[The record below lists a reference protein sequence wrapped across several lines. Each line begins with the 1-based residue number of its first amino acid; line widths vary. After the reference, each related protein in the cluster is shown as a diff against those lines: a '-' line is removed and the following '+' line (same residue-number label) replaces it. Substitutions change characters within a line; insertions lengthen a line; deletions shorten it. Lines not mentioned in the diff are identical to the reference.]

1 MLNNKNTVWK
11 TFAALING
19 NYVEHYYW
27 HSDKTEVEYRGLRI
41 TFDNYT
47 AYASAGS
54 TTMQQTYTRVIV
66 PYLTATDFTFELV
79 RKNVFS
85 TITTFLGAQDVEVG
99 DAEFDRAFVIKAND
113 PIFVK
118 KLIGSWE
125 VRKAI
130 TEQPKINL
138 LISDRKGIWEENLP
152 EGLRELSFFT
162 EEEIED
168 IATLK
173 SLYKLFKLLVD
184 KMYEIE
190 VVKL

>member
-1 MLNNKNTVWK
+1 MSTNENTIWK
-11 TFAALING
+11 IFAALING

-27 HSDKTEVEYRGLRI
+27 HSDKAEVEYRGLRI

-66 PYLTATDFTFELV
+66 PHSAATGFTFELA

-85 TITTFLGAQDVEVG
+85 TITTFFGAQDVEVG
-99 DAEFDRAFVIKAND
+99 DAEFDKAFVIKAND
-113 PIFVK
+113 PASVK
-118 KLIGSWE
+118 KLYSSWE

-152 EGLRELSFFT
+152 EGLRELSL
-162 EEEIED
+162 
-168 IATLK
+168 LK
-173 SLYKLFKLLVD
+173 GKLR
-184 KMYEIE
+184 I
-190 VVKL
+190 

>member
-1 MLNNKNTVWK
+1 MPNNVNTTWK
-11 TFAALING
+11 PFAALING
-19 NYVEHYYW
+19 NYVKHYYW
-27 HSDKTEVEYRGLRI
+27 HSDKAEVGYKGLKI

-47 AYASAGS
+47 AYATVGS
-54 TTMQQTYTRVIV
+54 TTIQQTYTRVTV
-66 PYLTATDFTFELV
+66 PYPAATDFTFELA

-85 TITTFLGAQDVEVG
+85 TITTFFGAQDVEVG
-99 DAEFDRAFVIKAND
+99 DAEFDKAFVIKTND
-113 PIFVK
+113 DPLVK
-118 KLIGSWE
+118 KLFGSWE

-162 EEEIED
+162 EGEIED

-173 SLYKLFKLLVD
+173 SLYHLFRLLVD
-184 KMYEIE
+184 RLYECRLT
-190 VVKL
+190 V